1 VVIARETA
9 TVILPSMMTSKTK
22 DCFLT
27 RRSIRAEPDQV
38 PAYDG
43 GLGTDLFAQ
52 SRTQS
57 EPVPGHSWAQ
67 TFSCPLADKVG
78 LHRPLLL
85 QLPAPTEVC

>member
-1 VVIARETA
+1 VVIAREIA

-27 RRSIRAEPDQV
+27 RRSIHDQFWLADV
-38 PAYDG
+38 CDD

-52 SRTQS
+52 LRTQS

-78 LHRPLLL
+78 LHRPR
-85 QLPAPTEVC
+85 